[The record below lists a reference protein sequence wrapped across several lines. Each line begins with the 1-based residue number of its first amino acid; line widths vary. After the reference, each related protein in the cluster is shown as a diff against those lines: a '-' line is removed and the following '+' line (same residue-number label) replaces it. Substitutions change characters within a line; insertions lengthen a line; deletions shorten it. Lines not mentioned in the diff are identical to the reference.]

1 MASSTSQGFPE
12 RFRSPLRGVRS
23 RSMRNERT
31 KSCCPVHCPRGAG
44 CSSRV
49 AGCWAAPKVLQ
60 RWAAPLWVPAKAP
73 SPRAHLRP
81 WHHLCVCWC
90 WAATPSC
97 CLLPFGPAFGV
108 SETPKRHRF
117 LPVPCAGK
125 RRDWSGVSSRDM
137 DVFPL
142 CSQPSGCTHVGLAL
156 QRHRPW
162 QKNTPSV
169 PSPAQCPP
177 AETSA
182 SLGQGA
188 LADVPGCR
196 CPGAQGKRS

>member
-31 KSCCPVHCPRGAG
+31 KSCCPVHCPRGAS

-90 WAATPSC
+90 RAATPSC

-108 SETPKRHRF
+108 SETPKRQRF
-117 LPVPCAGK
+117 PPFPAQEKGGTGAGSVAGTWMFSPCAHGRLAAPTWVLPCTATDPGK
-125 RRDWSGVSSRDM
+125 KPPRASHPLHNALPRRR
-137 DVFPL
+137 
-142 CSQPSGCTHVGLAL
+142 
-156 QRHRPW
+156 RP
-162 QKNTPSV
+162 
-169 PSPAQCPP
+169 
-177 AETSA
+177 
-182 SLGQGA
+182 
-188 LADVPGCR
+188 R
-196 CPGAQGKRS
+196 